1 MRPESDLQFNMKASL
16 IKRLGEEIAP
26 DAVVALAELIK
37 NAYDADASWV
47 RIEIDTRHTAV
58 EDSLFKNSGIGSLR
72 VSDNGTGMSWSG
84 VTDNWMN
91 FSFSNKQQA
100 KASELTGKKR
110 SPVGGQGLGRLATVR
125 LGEL

>member
-58 EDSLFKNSGIGSLR
+58 EDSHFRNSGIGSLR

-84 VTDNWMN
+84 V
-91 FSFSNKQQA
+91 KPI
-100 KASELTGKKR
+100 G
-110 SPVGGQGLGRLATVR
+110 
-125 LGEL
+125 